1 LWVPFSSADER
12 AESEKGFKGWD
23 KNGDGF
29 LIPSEVPEGPR
40 KNFKNVDKNG
50 DGKVNFQEHLLATV
64 GPEEPEK
71 RKVRKPDSG
80 QFKRQV
86 IRQSWDQEKEGYDRE
101 YFVSVPE
108 KIKSKIPVLFVFHG
122 GGGQASNMIRGWAK
136 RFSDYLVVSPQ
147 GYRRGWNISD
157 EATKAP
163 DTDFFK
169 EIIKALK
176 INYPKADLS
185 SVSMVGFSNGAGY
198 IFRLLIEI
206 DDENLIRNVVPIV
219 SSMEEGQYHDGSFW
233 QRSDDQN
240 GNYDVKKKPVTKS
253 SILTVHGTED
263 RVVPYAGG
271 MRGRNARH
279 VSAQETAYAW
289 ARLKGYEGEKIDA
302 DKGKEISP
310 GIVSYAYKGANVTHL
325 KIVGAGHGLG
335 KKGQKANQMIA
346 DFIRTGK
353 LKFRYVGGNSLN
365 VADQDKETLDF
376 LKKHTPKI
384 LKIISEAEAKE
395 YSEILIEAE
404 QRIEEIQEEY
414 YKEAEEEEGKE
425 LAHWVAR
432 LADNFSAM
440 EFQMWKIEEEKVS
453 EAEGE
458 EIIGELLI
466 EHLGFRNKMDTELI
480 DKLIEEGKEE
490 EAESMKEEIEWRRE
504 SSKEATREL
513 FEELFGEGR
522 LGRDIE

>member
-1 LWVPFSSADER
+1 MNLRKITICCALFLWVPFSSADER

-50 DGKVNFQEHLLATV
+50 DGKVNLEEHLLATV

-206 DDENLIRNVVPIV
+206 DDENLIRNVVAMV

-240 GNYDVKKKPVTKS
+240 GKYDVKKKPVAKS
-253 SILTVHGTED
+253 SILTVQGTED

-271 MRGRNARH
+271 KRGRNAIH
-279 VSAQETAYAW
+279 LSAQDTAFYW
-289 ARLKGYEGEKIDA
+289 AQQKGF
-302 DKGKEISP
+302 KGKKIADNKGNEISS
-310 GIVSYAYKGANVTHL
+310 GIVSYAYKKANVTHL
-325 KIVGAGHGLG
+325 KIFGAGHGLG
-335 KKGQKANQMIA
+335 PKGEKVNPMING
-346 DFIRTGK
+346 FIRTGK
-353 LKFRYVGGNSLN
+353 IKSRY
-365 VADQDKETLDF
+365 
-376 LKKHTPKI
+376 
-384 LKIISEAEAKE
+384 
-395 YSEILIEAE
+395 
-404 QRIEEIQEEY
+404 
-414 YKEAEEEEGKE
+414 
-425 LAHWVAR
+425 
-432 LADNFSAM
+432 
-440 EFQMWKIEEEKVS
+440 
-453 EAEGE
+453 
-458 EIIGELLI
+458 
-466 EHLGFRNKMDTELI
+466 
-480 DKLIEEGKEE
+480 
-490 EAESMKEEIEWRRE
+490 
-504 SSKEATREL
+504 
-513 FEELFGEGR
+513 
-522 LGRDIE
+522 

>member
-1 LWVPFSSADER
+1 MKCRQLIITFLLIASGFPQFLIADER
-12 AESEKGFKGWD
+12 AESTRGFKNWD

-40 KNFKNVDKNG
+40 ENFKNVDKNK
-50 DGKVNFQEHLLATV
+50 DGKVTLEEHLLATV

-71 RKVRKPDSG
+71 RKVRKSDSD
-80 QFKRQV
+80 QFKRHV

-101 YFVSVPE
+101 YYVSFPE
-108 KIKSKIPVLFVFHG
+108 KIKTKIPVLFVFHG

-206 DDENLIRNVVPIV
+206 DDENLIRNVVPMV
-219 SSMEEGQYHDGSFW
+219 SSMEEGQYHNGSFW

-240 GNYDVKKKPVTKS
+240 GNYDVNKKPVTKS

-271 MRGRNARH
+271 KRGRNAIH
-279 VSAQETAYAW
+279 LSAQDTAFYW
-289 ARLKGYEGEKIDA
+289 AQQKGFKGKKIA
-302 DKGKEISP
+302 DNKGKEISS
-310 GIVSYAYKGANVTHL
+310 GIISYSYKKAKVTHL
-325 KIVGAGHGLG
+325 KILGAGHGLG
-335 KKGQKANQMIA
+335 PKGEKVNPMIN

-353 LKFRYVGGNSLN
+353 IKSRY
-365 VADQDKETLDF
+365 
-376 LKKHTPKI
+376 
-384 LKIISEAEAKE
+384 
-395 YSEILIEAE
+395 
-404 QRIEEIQEEY
+404 
-414 YKEAEEEEGKE
+414 
-425 LAHWVAR
+425 
-432 LADNFSAM
+432 
-440 EFQMWKIEEEKVS
+440 
-453 EAEGE
+453 
-458 EIIGELLI
+458 
-466 EHLGFRNKMDTELI
+466 
-480 DKLIEEGKEE
+480 
-490 EAESMKEEIEWRRE
+490 
-504 SSKEATREL
+504 
-513 FEELFGEGR
+513 
-522 LGRDIE
+522 